1 MSHAGALGL
10 DKEGPRSVE
19 HHWLGADETLDQMF
33 DRGELDLVTAIRPQP
48 RVTAGDATVIDR
60 WGGAQLAGNS
70 RLRKLFPDDGKT
82 VVFDYYRKTG
92 FFQPNHHVIVQNRIL
107 KEHPWVA
114 LELYDAFRRSKEIA
128 YDRAC
133 RLAGTLVY
141 FPGLDIEEQR
151 AVIGDDPFPL
161 GLAAMGRN
169 IERAIQ
175 GSVEQGRSTSWLMC
189 SMRSARPKQRSFRP
203 IARPRRTRCSPGRP
217 LASPSTASISWA
229 ARSTSASNRSFPM
242 R

>member
-1 MSHAGALGL
+1 YDMTAALWFRITLKDLCGIEAGDNIWFNGRTKSLSHAGALGL
-10 DKEGPRSVE
+10 DKDGPRSVE
-19 HHWLGADETLDQMF
+19 HHWLSADETLDQML

-48 RVTAGDATVIDR
+48 RVTASDATVIDR
-60 WGGAQLAGNS
+60 WGGTQLAGNP
-70 RLRKLFPDDGKT
+70 RLRTLFPDDGKT

-128 YDRAC
+128 YDRAS

-175 GSVEQGRSTSWLMC
+175 GSVEQGLLR
-189 SMRSARPKQRSFRP
+189 
-203 IARPRRTRCSPGRP
+203 RP
-217 LASPSTASISWA
+217 LSLADIYYHT
-229 ARSTSASNRSFPM
+229 TLLT
-242 R
+242 

>member
-1 MSHAGALGL
+1 MI
-10 DKEGPRSVE
+10 
-19 HHWLGADETLDQMF
+19 

-60 WGGAQLAGNS
+60 WGGTQLAGNP

-128 YDRAC
+128 YDRAG

-175 GSVEQGRSTSWLMC
+175 GSVEQGLLR
-189 SMRSARPKQRSFRP
+189 
-203 IARPRRTRCSPGRP
+203 RP
-217 LASPSTASISWA
+217 LSLADIYYRT
-229 ARSTSASNRSFPM
+229 TLQT
-242 R
+242 